1 MFPGLASRSF
11 IVSSF
16 GKTYHNTGWKMGYVL
31 APVKLTVEFRKIYQ
45 YVAFSTST
53 PVQYAFADF
62 LEDEAHYRSLP
73 DFYQQKRDF
82 FRELIQGS
90 RFKILPCSGSY
101 FQLLGYDKIS
111 REQDYELAI
120 RLTKEE
126 KIAGVPVSVF
136 YHDKTD
142 NQVLRFCFAKNEDT
156 LTKAAEILCKL

>member
-1 MFPGLASRSF
+1 
-11 IVSSF
+11 
-16 GKTYHNTGWKMGYVL
+16 MGYVL
-31 APVKLTVEFRKIYQ
+31 APEKLTVEFRKIYQ

-111 REQDYELAI
+111 IEQDYELAI

-126 KIAGVPVSVF
+126 KIAGVPVSVL